1 MEERFKKVESD
12 FVQLRKDYQ
21 QEKISEREFKDRLKL
36 LRLTDKNGRCWTIG
50 AKTGK
55 WYFYDGTDWVEA
67 NPPSLQQGK
76 AICIY
81 CGFENDIKSEVCDY
95 CGGNLT
101 KGEFQCDKCGCEL
114 VSPTQDCPECEALE
128 RAKEAVD
135 REEAE
140 RTAQPEAPP
149 SEEFTEGEKLL
160 KAGLPEEKD
169 SIFQQFEEP
178 GRAPFGGTEGAI
190 FPDDG
195 GPNLLIRQ
203 VDPMSLLLFMGI
215 FGTIVGIILGVFV
228 GISNFFM
235 GIVRSLPPGIQSMHG
250 SLFGGVVYG
259 LLGGIFGFAGMGA
272 LGFLYGLLA
281 NLVLSFF
288 GGIKVRIDKLE

>member
-12 FVQLRKDYQ
+12 FAQLRKDYQ
-21 QEKISEREFKDRLKL
+21 QEKISEREFKDRLKQ

-55 WYFYDGTDWVEA
+55 WYYYDGSDWVEA
-67 NPPSLQQGK
+67 NPPTKLKGK
-76 AICIY
+76 SVCIY
-81 CGFENDIKSEVCDY
+81 CGFENDSKSEACDY

-114 VSPTQDCPECEALE
+114 VAAGQDCPECEALE

-135 REEAE
+135 REEAA
-140 RTAQPEAPP
+140 REATPTPP
-149 SEEFTEGEKLL
+149 DAKAFTEDGTALQDESPAEKG
-160 KAGLPEEKD
+160 A
-169 SIFQQFEEP
+169 IFQQFAEP
-178 GRAPFGGTEGAI
+178 GREPFGGTGGAV

-195 GPNLLIRQ
+195 GPNLLIRR

-228 GISNFFM
+228 GISHFFM

-259 LLGGIFGFAGMGA
+259 LLGGIFGFGGMGA